1 MITRLDE
8 ALYARIK
15 EQAAAEGRSVNE
27 LVVTA
32 LTLMLDSASPR
43 RAILE
48 RARAAGWLVVPD
60 PPAEVPS
67 WDEVDALSEEFG
79 TAVSEALEAERSAR
93 W

>member
-8 ALYARIK
+8 ALHARVK
-15 EQAAAEGRSVNE
+15 EQAALEGRSVNE
-27 LVVTA
+27 YVVSA
-32 LTLMLDSASPR
+32 LIQALNSSNPR
-43 RAILE
+43 RAVLE

-67 WDEVDALSEEFG
+67 WDEVDALSEEYG
-79 TAVSEALEAERSAR
+79 TAVSEALEAERSVR

>member
-1 MITRLDE
+1 MITRVDDE
-8 ALYARIK
+8 LHARIK
-15 EQAAAEGRSVNE
+15 KQAAAEGRSVNE
-27 LVVTA
+27 LVIAA
-32 LTLMLDSASPR
+32 LTLMLDSANPR
-43 RAILE
+43 RAVLE